1 MAERAEEEG
10 AAIYWGDET
19 GLRSDYQAGRS
30 YGLKG
35 KKPVIPVTGQRFSVN
50 MISAI
55 TNRGKLK
62 FMIFEENFCVRIFLH
77 FLTRLTKQA
86 KRKVIFI
93 INGHSVHRSK
103 LVQKW
108 REEHR
113 DELEIVYLPGYRPEL
128 NPDELWNQDLKS
140 NALRRRRPANKLAM
154 TADLRSYARST
165 QSIVLIVLSVTFV
178 TIAQ

>member
-1 MAERAEEEG
+1 LAERAEEEG

-55 TNRGKLK
+55 TNRGKLN
-62 FMIFEENFCVRIFLH
+62 FMIFEGNFCVRIFLH
-77 FLTRLTKQA
+77 FLTRLIKQA

-93 INGHSVHRSK
+93 IDGHSVHRAK